1 MGFKGQC
8 LGQIGPYVLKIAK
21 KKMELLAFPYFA
33 WGIQS
38 KGWISGCKCLCYKVI
53 PAINTVFEGD

>member
-1 MGFKGQC
+1 MF
-8 LGQIGPYVLKIAK
+8 GPNWALRSKNSK
-21 KKMELLAFPYFA
+21 KKLMELLAFPYFA

-38 KGWISGCKCLCYKVI
+38 KGWISGCKCLSYKVI